1 MIIFINGSINSG
13 KSTIAKIL
21 ADKLPKTAHI
31 EVDDLRNFIRWMP
44 LEESIPINL
53 ENTVSI
59 IKNFVKR
66 RINVIITYPLSEPN
80 FDYLQDEL
88 KNLGEKIYIFTLNP
102 ELDTILNR
110 GKKLTK
116 WEKER
121 IKYHYQIGINNPGF
135 GIVIDTTHQTPEQTA
150 NFILSQLQQ

>member
-21 ADKLPKTAHI
+21 VDKLPKTARI

-44 LEESIPINL
+44 LEEAIPINL
-53 ENTVSI
+53 ENTVSL

-66 RINVIITYPLSEPN
+66 GIKVVVTYPLSKPN
-80 FDYLQDEL
+80 FDYMQDEL
-88 KNLGEKIYIFTLNP
+88 KSLGEKIYFFTLNP
-102 ELDTILNR
+102 ELDAVLNR

-116 WEKER
+116 REKER
-121 IKYHYQIGINNPGF
+121 VKYHYQIGINSPGF
-135 GIVIDTTHQTPEQTA
+135 GIVIDTTLQTPEETA
-150 NFILSQLQQ
+150 NFILSQYV